1 MIPRTLVPVNIRP
14 VDKDE
19 VKKRPSRT
27 TTYLDDRTVVPS
39 ILSEAPPLDGKT
51 TIPSHLPLN
60 VLVDR
65 TLVPRGMAATPIERV
80 QHVSTVTL
88 EILDSRTVV
97 PAYIEPLTPEDMK
110 VVEHGPEMTA
120 ELREIVDPDIFT
132 TGDANLLIEPEV
144 KTNAKS
150 ELIRVVGSV
159 FFHIALILFLIFA
172 PKLIPQPTE
181 EEIARRKLPT
191 DWIYSPPS
199 TPEVPKASPKVEVS
213 PKTLNKVAPPEV
225 KPPAPAPPAPEKP
238 APELPEAPQPRA
250 SITPA
255 PPQPQPSIPQQQAP
269 SHLEPVLP
277 ATPNNR
283 LKLDLPNST
292 PGKMIEDQMQSAAHE
307 GRGQAPLYVPGGPP
321 AAGGRGVGMGYG
333 VDILS
338 DTQGVDFSNYINRL
352 LAALKRNWEAVMPE
366 SARMG
371 DRGVVFTTFQ
381 INPNG
386 SVPSPDPALE
396 RTSGKEPLD
405 NAAMAAIHASN
416 PFEPLPSQFHGPYLK
431 LRIVFIYNIPPEQ
444 VNLH

>member
-1 MIPRTLVPVNIRP
+1 MIPRTLVPVNVRP
-14 VDKDE
+14 VSKDE
-19 VKKRPSRT
+19 VRKPPSRT
-27 TTYLDDRTVVPS
+27 TTYMDDRTVVPS
-39 ILSEAPPLDGKT
+39 GVSEAPPLDGRT
-51 TIPSHLPLN
+51 TIPSHLPLG

-65 TLVPRGMAATPIERV
+65 TLVPRGMAAKPIERV

-97 PAYIEPLTPEDMK
+97 PAYIEPLKPEDMK
-110 VVEHGPEMTA
+110 VVEHAPEMTA

-132 TGDANLLIEPEV
+132 TGDANLLIEPED
-144 KTNAKS
+144 KTSAKS
-150 ELIRVVGSV
+150 ELVRVVGSV
-159 FFHIALILFLIFA
+159 VLHVALILFLIFA

-181 EEIARRKLPT
+181 DEIARNKLPT

-199 TPEVPKASPKVEVS
+199 TPEPAKPTPKVNVNKE
-213 PKTLNKVAPPEV
+213 TLKRVAPPEL
-225 KPPAPAPPAPEKP
+225 KPPAPAPPVPEKP
-238 APELPEAPQPRA
+238 APELPEAPQPKN
-250 SITPA
+250 SVA
-255 PPQPQPSIPQQQAP
+255 PPTPQPSIPTTPVQP

-283 LKLDLPNST
+283 LNLQLPNST
-292 PGKMIEDQMQSAAHE
+292 PGKLLEDQMQNAAHE
-307 GRGQAPLYVPGGPP
+307 GRGQAPLYVPGGP
-321 AAGGRGVGMGYG
+321 AGGAGHGVGMGYG

-338 DTQGVDFSNYINRL
+338 DTQGVDFTNYINRL

-386 SVPSPDPALE
+386 SVPSPDPVLE

-416 PFEPLPSQFHGPYLK
+416 PFEPLPSQFHGP
-431 LRIVFIYNIPPEQ
+431 
-444 VNLH
+444 